1 MYQLLETAAIREW
14 LRSIK
19 GGRDKAGKIRNG
31 ATLDS
36 VQKMT
41 GIPRNTLKWLTYK
54 DTAML
59 GIERRRML
67 SKIIAQ
73 YENGTLDWKI
83 SEQGRG
89 YRSKVAIVPDKPK
102 VRARYS
108 FTFGAKGPGLKAV
121 DRPRLPGGMPTM
133 KSLLGK
139 D

>member
-1 MYQLLETAAIREW
+1 MYQLLETAAIRKW

-19 GGRDKAGKIRNG
+19 GGRNKAGKIRNG

-73 YENGTLDWKI
+73 YENGTLDW
-83 SEQGRG
+83 EVRG
-89 YRSKVAIVPDKPK
+89 KKKVAIVPEKPK

-108 FTFGAKGPGLKAV
+108 FTFGATGPGLKAV